1 MKISLCAA
9 VAVMAAITPARA
21 TQPQFINTADL
32 LTAYDQGDASSRQLI
47 LLGLAQ
53 TEGGMELAN
62 IELQTRGN
70 SPLYCRPAQLMLT
83 GEQVLDM
90 IRRYSAAHSDIRD
103 SSYAVAIL
111 RAAEDAFPCT
121 GK

>member
-1 MKISLCAA
+1 MRIRLFSA
-9 VAVMAAITPARA
+9 VVLMTAITPGLA
-21 TQPQFINTADL
+21 TEPQFINTADL

-47 LLGLAQ
+47 LLGMMQ
-53 TEGGMELAN
+53 IEGGMELAN

-70 SPLYCRPAQLMLT
+70 SPLYCRPPQLMLT

-90 IRRYSAAHSDIRD
+90 IRRYAAAHSDIRD

-111 RAAEDAFPCT
+111 RAAEDAFPCI